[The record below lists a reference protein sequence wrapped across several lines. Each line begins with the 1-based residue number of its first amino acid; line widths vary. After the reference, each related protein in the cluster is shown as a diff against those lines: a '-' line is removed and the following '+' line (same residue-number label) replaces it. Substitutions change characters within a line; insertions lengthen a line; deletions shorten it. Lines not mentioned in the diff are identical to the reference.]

1 MKRIIRI
8 MTIIT
13 TVVAIGFTA
22 LLLYNQFG
30 IHRAVIQMPEENVK
44 VIAAPEQT
52 MPMEHETFK
61 KEKYVPWSPTGVN
74 LAVGGKMEADSFTD
88 VYVPQKAIDGN
99 AAGQSYWEA
108 QKNSYPNVL
117 TLKLQKKAP
126 VHAIRLCLCPQSIWG
141 KRTQDFLVETSVD
154 GETYEELIPREG
166 YEFNPDTGNEVVL
179 EFDSREAEYV
189 RLKFYANTGAGGAQV
204 AELEVYGE

>member
-1 MKRIIRI
+1 MKKIMRI
-8 MTIIT
+8 MGIIT
-13 TVVAIGFTA
+13 TVAAVGFTA

-30 IHRAVIQMPEENVK
+30 IQRAVIQMPEENVM
-44 VIAAPEQT
+44 VVAAPEQT
-52 MPMEHETFK
+52 MPMEHEAFK
-61 KEKYVPWSPTGVN
+61 KEEYVPWSPTGTN
-74 LAVGGKMEADSFTD
+74 LAALGEVEADSFTD

-108 QKNSYPNVL
+108 QKDSYPNVL
-117 TLKLQKKAP
+117 TLRLEKKEP

-154 GETYEELIPREG
+154 GENYEELIPREEH
-166 YEFNPDTGNEVVL
+166 EFNPDTGNEVVL